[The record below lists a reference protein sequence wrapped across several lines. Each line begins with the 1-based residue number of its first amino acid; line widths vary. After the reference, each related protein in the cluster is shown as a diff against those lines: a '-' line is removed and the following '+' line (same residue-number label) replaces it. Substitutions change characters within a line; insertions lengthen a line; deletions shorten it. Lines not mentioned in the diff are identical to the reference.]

1 MPVSPALATYIG
13 RRIAGTLGALAGVS
27 FIVFLLLHLVPGDVV
42 TAILGHSATPQ
53 GIVEM
58 RHSLGL
64 DRPWYLQY
72 FEWLART
79 LHGDFG
85 FSIALSRPVSSE
97 LGQKMLNTWV
107 LATASSVVAVS
118 LGTLVGLVA
127 ALRPAS
133 MWDRLLRNTTVA
145 LASMPVFWLGLVLV
159 YVFSIRLSL
168 FPALG
173 MRSVTGD
180 TGLSDLLKHLVLPA
194 ITTATFSIA
203 IIGRTVRAV
212 VLDILS
218 KPFVTAARALGFSE
232 RRIVWR
238 HVAINALP
246 SVVSMFG
253 LQVGYLFSGVLL
265 TEVVFAWP
273 GIGQL
278 LFSSI
283 SARDVPVIQAV
294 TLLVAVQFTTVNLL
308 ADIVRVV
315 VDPRSR
321 V

>member
-1 MPVSPALATYIG
+1 VSSALTVYVG
-13 RRIAGTLGALAGVS
+13 RRVVETIGALVGVS

-42 TAILGHSATPQ
+42 TAILGHSGTPQ

-58 RHSLGL
+58 RHRLGL

-72 FEWLART
+72 FDWLGRT

-85 FSIALSRPVSSE
+85 FSIALSRPVSAE
-97 LGQKMLNTWV
+97 LGQKMLNTWI
-107 LATASSVVAVS
+107 LAAASSVIAVG
-118 LGTLVGLVA
+118 LGTTVGLIA

-133 MWDRLLRNTTVA
+133 IWDRLLRHTTVA
-145 LASMPVFWLGLVLV
+145 LASTPVFWLGLVLV
-159 YVFSIRLSL
+159 YFFSIRLSL
-168 FPALG
+168 LPALG
-173 MRSVTGD
+173 MRSITGN
-180 TGLSDLLKHLVLPA
+180 GGFPDLLKHLVLPA
-194 ITTATFSIA
+194 TATATFSIA
-203 IIGRTVRAV
+203 IIARTVRAV

-218 KPFVTAARALGFSE
+218 KPFVTAARARGFTE
-232 RRIVWR
+232 RRILWR
-238 HVAINALP
+238 HVAANALP

-253 LQVGYLFSGVLL
+253 LQIGYLFSGVLL

-294 TLLVAVQFTTVNLL
+294 TLLVAVQFTTINLL